1 MTRAAGGALDLHE
14 GTKKPTGGR
23 RLALRKIHGDP
34 PGGGSR
40 RNHPIADCVTT
51 AAQFHPFQPTLPR
64 MVAFSRR
71 PPLSKPGR
79 PLSLDP
85 TVASRR
91 EWIGGGRGDAL
102 AEMPLDKPRAQL
114 AFKDSM
120 IRGILQFT
128 LRIAFRC
135 VLHRCKSQDIRC

>member
-1 MTRAAGGALDLHE
+1 MTRAAGARSTCTSQGNRLGDADAHLEKVPDL
-14 GTKKPTGGR
+14 TARNITR
-23 RLALRKIHGDP
+23 
-34 PGGGSR
+34 SR
-40 RNHPIADCVTT
+40 T
-51 AAQFHPFQPTLPR
+51 ASP
-64 MVAFSRR
+64 RR
-71 PPLSKPGR
+71 PRCIHFSPPLAPSLARREGAPGR

-85 TVASRR
+85 SHHVV